1 MENDILKDIEE
12 MQKGLGLMKSDDKP
26 DDADA
31 DADAGVDSD
40 ADTDTDITAD
50 TDSDTQAGTKDD
62 TDTSTTD
69 DSDSS
74 NDTDDRDQ
82 VIASL
87 RSRIEELESKK
98 QVSEPADKKPD
109 ADTKPKPEPAT
120 VAEQNFLGD
129 LDPDDLIRDPAE
141 FNKLLNKIYQ
151 QAIVDARK
159 TITENVFRS
168 IPEIVQSNIT
178 IMSELKQA
186 SEEFYN
192 QNEDLKPF
200 KKVVAAVFEEVASEN
215 PGKSYR
221 ELLPLVGEE
230 ARKRLELHKKSTDQS
245 PPRLPRK
252 RGKSTVP
259 KEPPATDPLL
269 AELEAMNKSLR
280 R

>member
-1 MENDILKDIEE
+1 MEDEILKDIEE
-12 MQKGLGLMKSDDKP
+12 MQKGLGLVKSDNEP
-26 DDADA
+26 
-31 DADAGVDSD
+31 
-40 ADTDTDITAD
+40 ADTDVSTADTNADMDSDVDATTD
-50 TDSDTQAGTKDD
+50 TDSDSEDLDEAKDD
-62 TDTSTTD
+62 TSTID

-74 NDTDDRDQ
+74 NDADDRDQ
-82 VIASL
+82 IIASL
-87 RSRIEELESKK
+87 RSRIEELEGKK
-98 QVSEPADKKPD
+98 QVYEPADKKPD
-109 ADTKPKPEPAT
+109 ADAKLEPESAPA
-120 VAEQNFLGD
+120 AEQNFLGD

-151 QAIVDARK
+151 QAVVDARK
-159 TITENVFRS
+159 TVTENVFRS

-178 IMSELKQA
+178 IMSELKQV

-221 ELLPLVGEE
+221 ELLPLVGNE

-252 RGKSTVP
+252 RGKSNVP

-269 AELEAMNKSLR
+269 NELEAMNKSLR